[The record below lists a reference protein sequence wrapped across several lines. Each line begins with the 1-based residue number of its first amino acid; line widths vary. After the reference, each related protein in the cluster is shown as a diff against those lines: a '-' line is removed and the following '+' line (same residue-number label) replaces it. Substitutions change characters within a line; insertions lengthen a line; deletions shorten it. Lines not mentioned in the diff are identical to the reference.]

1 MKKYVV
7 PTVKPNTASQ
17 AANDDGDGKKPVQFA
32 TEMFDVLY
40 TKHLHQK
47 SKVWEDGLLE
57 WQPTP
62 MKLVLFP
69 ENDRTR
75 QLDSKFVR
83 SPPDLGPGEEL
94 RFSKFL
100 VEIVAKRM
108 AGKSA
113 AAFEVKPL

>member
-1 MKKYVV
+1 
-7 PTVKPNTASQ
+7 
-17 AANDDGDGKKPVQFA
+17 
-32 TEMFDVLY
+32 
-40 TKHLHQK
+40 
-47 SKVWEDGLLE
+47 
-57 WQPTP
+57 
-62 MKLVLFP
+62 MKLVLYP

-100 VEIVAKRM
+100 VEIVSKRL

-113 AAFEVKPL
+113 ALDYVKPVEAEEPK